1 MPAPLPQSSLT
12 LRKLSLSPK
21 GKGTP
26 MTNISLMQKTRPPL
40 DDSLTAGDGR
50 YAIVAARWH
59 AEIMDSLV
67 AGACETLSSRGASE
81 SQIDVLRVPGSFELP
96 LACDRSAQSGKYVAV
111 IALGV
116 VIQGETPHHDYINM
130 SVAQGL
136 MQAGQKSGIPV
147 LFGVLTCHTME
158 QALDRAGGK
167 VGNKGEEAALA
178 AIEMV
183 NLLRTIKG
191 I

>member
-1 MPAPLPQSSLT
+1 
-12 LRKLSLSPK
+12 
-21 GKGTP
+21 
-26 MTNISLMQKTRPPL
+26 MQKTGPAL
-40 DDSLTAGDGR
+40 DDALQAGDGR

-59 AEIMDSLV
+59 AEIMDRLIE
-67 AGACETLSSRGASE
+67 GARRTLLDRGAEE
-81 SQIDVLRVPGSFELP
+81 SQIELFRVPGSFELP
-96 LACDRSAQSGKYVAV
+96 LACDRAAQSGAYAAV

-116 VIQGETPHHDYINM
+116 VIQGETPHHDYINL

-136 MQAGQKSGIPV
+136 MQASQNWGVPI

-158 QALDRAGGK
+158 QALERAGGR

-183 NLLRTIKG
+183 HLLRKMPSG
-191 I
+191 A